1 MMQRKGKYDK
11 VLTILTL
18 VSSPV
23 KTDIAIPILLRTKYN
38 EIKMWN
44 LFYPKRML

>member
-11 VLTILTL
+11 VLTILTS

-38 EIKMWN
+38 EIKM
-44 LFYPKRML
+44 